1 MGKIY
6 HNHPHVHRHL
16 NVICPRD
23 TDKTRVRL
31 VDDIPLMPERELVS
45 IFFYAE
51 AKHRSLVTY
60 FASFPSGSQ

>member
-6 HNHPHVHRHL
+6 HNHPHVHRQL

-45 IFFYAE
+45 IFAMQ
-51 AKHRSLVTY
+51 KPNTGV
-60 FASFPSGSQ
+60 